1 MKKTTQ
7 TSLRL
12 RHLIG
17 TLTLALL
24 LATPAIGSGIYKW
37 TDDNG
42 KVHYGSQRP
51 QDASAERMKL
61 DVPEY
66 ASEQDSEEG
75 AEDEKPGDKQ
85 KKEVKLKDGGDPAA
99 ANKERTAYCANER
112 KRLKT
117 VEKNKTI
124 HEKDATG
131 KVIKL
136 AAKERNKRLDSI
148 KANISKYCK

>member
-7 TSLRL
+7 ISLLL

-17 TLTLALL
+17 TLTLALI
-24 LATPAIGSGIYKW
+24 LASPAIGSGIYKW

-61 DVPEY
+61 QV
-66 ASEQDSEEG
+66 SEPYSQEN
-75 AEDEKPGDKQ
+75 AEDEKPEEKQ
-85 KKEVKLKDGGDPAA
+85 EKEVKLKDNGDPEA
-99 ANKERTAYCANER
+99 ANEERTAYCANER
-112 KRLKT
+112 KRLQT

-124 HEKDATG
+124 HEKDSTG

-136 AAKERNKRLDSI
+136 AAKERSQRLDSI